1 MIFTLNLVKM
11 AMQSSSQSCPMEMRE
26 PVVRSSKTW
35 ADCALEESSVDNFK
49 VARRFGLMTLPLATW
64 TVGPD
69 VVCAMCEQCGRA
81 SG

>member
-1 MIFTLNLVKM
+1 M
-11 AMQSSSQSCPMEMRE
+11 AIQSSSQSFPMEMRK
-26 PVVRSSKTW
+26 PLVRSLKTW
-35 ADCALEESSVDNFK
+35 ADCALGEILVDIFK

-69 VVCAMCEQCGRA
+69 VVCTMWDQCVRE

>member
-1 MIFTLNLVKM
+1 MV
-11 AMQSSSQSCPMEMRE
+11 SSL
-26 PVVRSSKTW
+26 KTW
-35 ADCALEESSVDNFK
+35 ADCALGEILVDIFK

-69 VVCAMCEQCGRA
+69 VVCTMWDQCVRE